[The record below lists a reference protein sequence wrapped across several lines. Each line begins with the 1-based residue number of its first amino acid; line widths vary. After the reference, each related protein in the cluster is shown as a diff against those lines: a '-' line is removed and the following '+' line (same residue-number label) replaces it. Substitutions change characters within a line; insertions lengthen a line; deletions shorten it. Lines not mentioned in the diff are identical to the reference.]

1 MKVKRALSER
11 YFLEIFF
18 AVFAGFFL
26 CAAFYMPDRD
36 RIFSGLWKIM
46 TSPCRAPTSYFAVGG
61 FAATF
66 LNMGLVGY
74 ACLALFIGLKAKVN
88 NVSTLAFIL
97 TTSFGS
103 WGINILNMWPSML
116 GVALYGIL
124 HKEKFSSLVH
134 AMLFS
139 TGLAPMISELLFR
152 YPHQEMTGFNFLGLI
167 LTLIVGCFIGFFL
180 PVGLANSPKIHKGFT
195 LYSAALPMGMNAFF
209 LNAALFKTTGF
220 ELPEL
225 ADTLTVTAPVIC
237 NVFCILLFGTCIVAA
252 RLMGCTMKAY
262 WRLLTDD
269 KTIWDFS
276 SYYGK
281 HVFLMNVGVFGL
293 FILAYYNLI
302 GAPFNGVTF
311 GIVIC
316 MLATCN
322 SGSHPGNV
330 WPIMLGY
337 LLANIIFGTFSF
349 LVGGNFVT
357 PLSSQSI
364 IVGLCYANGL
374 SPIADKYGWK
384 QGVIA
389 AFLHYLLVT
398 SVPNLHGGFCL
409 YNGGF
414 TAALVCIFLLPKLER
429 YCQLKKPLRQ
439 RKSEDGHYDGRFKG
453 PNPVRMGPVHGIVHD
468 AEELVH
474 HAGELA
480 HHVGETIHHAGEA
493 MHLVGDHKH
502 HAEKKKHSDEK
513 EAEIKK

>member
-1 MKVKRALSER
+1 MTKKARRALSER
-11 YFLEIFF
+11 YFLEMFF
-18 AVFAGFFL
+18 AAFAGAFL
-26 CAAFYMPDRD
+26 VAAFFMPDRANMLT
-36 RIFSGLWKIM
+36 GLWKIV
-46 TSPCRAPTSYFAVGG
+46 SHPCKAPTSYFAVGG
-61 FAATF
+61 LSATF
-66 LNMGLVGY
+66 LNMALVGY
-74 ACLALFIGLKAKVN
+74 ACLALFVGFKVKVN

-103 WGINILNMWPSML
+103 WGINILNMWFGML
-116 GVALYGIL
+116 GVALYGWK
-124 HKEKFSSLVH
+124 HKEKFSGLVH

-139 TGLAPMISELLFR
+139 TGLAPLISELLLR
-152 YPHQEMTGFNFLGLI
+152 YPQGDTVGFSFFGLI
-167 LTLIVGCFIGFFL
+167 MALAVGCFIGFFL

-195 LYSAALPMGMNAFF
+195 LYSAALPVGMTAFF

-225 ADTLTVTAPVIC
+225 TDTLSVTAPVIC
-237 NVFCILLFGTCIVAA
+237 NVFCIILFGGCILVA
-252 RLMGCTMKAY
+252 RRMGCTMKAY

-293 FILAYYNLI
+293 FILGYYNLI
-302 GAPFNGVTF
+302 DAPMNGVTF
-311 GIVIC
+311 GIIIC

-337 LLANIIFGTFSF
+337 LLANMAFAIFSAA
-349 LVGGNFVT
+349 VGGNFAY
-357 PLSSQSI
+357 PLNSQSI

-414 TAALVCIFLLPKLER
+414 TASLVCIFLLPKLEK
-429 YCQLKKPLRQ
+429 YCQLKQPTRQ
-439 RKSEDGHYDGRFKG
+439 RKSEDGHYDGKYKG
-453 PNPVRMGPVHGIVHD
+453 ANPVRMGPVHEVVHD
-468 AEELVH
+468 ASELVH
-474 HAGELA
+474 HAGEL
-480 HHVGETIHHAGEA
+480 
-493 MHLVGDHKH
+493 MHIGHKH
-502 HAEKKKHSDEK
+502 HEKDRKDHKEQKPTETKK
-513 EAEIKK
+513 